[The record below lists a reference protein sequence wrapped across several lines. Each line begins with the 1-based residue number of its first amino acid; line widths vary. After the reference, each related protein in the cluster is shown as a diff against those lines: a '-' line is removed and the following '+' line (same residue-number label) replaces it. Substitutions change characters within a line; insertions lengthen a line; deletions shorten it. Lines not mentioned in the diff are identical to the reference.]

1 MSVLP
6 ATGSFLPRAGTNSSR
21 GTLFEDWLKQS
32 RALLGAST
40 QDARSI
46 VGGVLSPQK
55 PRVVM
60 DTQGAAAA
68 DDLTSIAVDANLF
81 APGTIF
87 CLSIASAARKITVL
101 NASGNIILKTTA
113 FLMADGW
120 MKLWLQ
126 WDGAN
131 CVEYARDYGQAYALF
146 RQDFRLNGDSPV
158 QGEPATYGHAS
169 AVDAAAATSQN
180 KVMTPAATSVAL
192 NTAAIVVDNK
202 TIATA
207 LSPNDTFLLSRD
219 NVLYRMNIS
228 VLLAKSF
235 LAYAETGEVTLGQA
249 NSVIAAHTL
258 GSRPKLVRGYLRCK
272 TAELGHNANEELPA
286 EIMINDGVARTV
298 NFGAD
303 TANYWVRLSNVSGAP
318 KIPGRGTGNIAAITP
333 ANWRF
338 FMRMWA

>member
-1 MSVLP
+1 MSNLP
-6 ATGSFLPRAGTNSSR
+6 ATGSFLPRAGSNSSR
-21 GTLFEDWLKQS
+21 GTLFEDWLRQS
-32 RALLGAST
+32 RALLGAT
-40 QDARSI
+40 LHDLRSI
-46 VGGVLSPQK
+46 VGGVLSPQRS
-55 PRVVM
+55 RVIM

-87 CLSIASAARKITVL
+87 CLSIVTAARKITVL
-101 NASGNIILKTTA
+101 SNSGNIVLRTTA

-120 MKLWLQ
+120 AKLWLQ
-126 WDGAN
+126 WDGTN
-131 CVEYARDYGQAYALF
+131 CVELTRDYGQAYAQW
-146 RQDFRLNGDSPV
+146 RQEYRLNGGNPV

-202 TIATA
+202 TIATS
-207 LSPNDTFLLSRD
+207 LGPNDTFLLSRD

-235 LAYAETGEVTLGQA
+235 LAYVETGEATLGQA

-272 TAELGHNANEELPA
+272 TAELGHNANEELAA

-303 TANYWVRLSNVSGAP
+303 ATNYWVRLSNVAGAP
-318 KIPGRGTGNIAAITP
+318 KIPGRGTGNIAAITI

-338 FMRMWA
+338 FMRLWA